1 MAGLFH
7 ALGLHQIPFCGILW
21 ENALKLRLFMKKYA
35 VDNSS
40 ILYLA
45 LIRKHH
51 TNIFRF
57 TMTMNEEVHPDLLQT
72 AVNRVHHRFPTIFA
86 GFRSGFF
93 QYAQVPSDFPPQ
105 VAPDP
110 GLLINMTREEIS
122 RCACRV
128 YFHGKDIIV
137 EGFHAVTDGYGTI
150 ACLSTI
156 TAEYLRLRYGI
167 QIPAGYPVVD
177 LQEEPKPEETEDSY
191 LKYADAP
198 PLHMP
203 SRYSY
208 QLPGMDPKCGPIH
221 QSVFEF
227 PVAQLLRSARAYGV
241 SITALVT
248 SVMAA
253 SIMELQHNR
262 KEKKLRP
269 VRIMVPIDLR
279 KIFPSNTL
287 RNFILYALPTM
298 EVSEYGSSLKDLSI
312 SFAKQIKTH
321 LQKENLKGI
330 IAYNVKT
337 QNLPIF
343 KILPAQIKCG
353 LMRLAYTFFGE
364 SNSSLT
370 MTNLGYVAIPEAMTP
385 YVNSFRL
392 TMMPRVRSPY
402 NCGMYSYNGNFF
414 INLCR
419 FPERSK
425 LEAIFSR
432 KLNEVLQEGEQ

>member
-1 MAGLFH
+1 MRKFS
-7 ALGLHQIPFCGILW
+7 
-21 ENALKLRLFMKKYA
+21 
-35 VDNSS
+35 VDNSA

-57 TMTMNEEVHPDLLQT
+57 TFSLKEDIQPDLLQT
-72 AVNRVHHRFPTIFA
+72 AVNQVHRRFPTIFS

-93 QYAQVPSDFPPQ
+93 QYSQVPAENPPQ
-105 VAPDP
+105 VMHDP
-110 GLLINMTREEIS
+110 GLLINMTREEIA
-122 RCACRV
+122 RCAYRI
-128 YFHGKDIIV
+128 YYHGMDIII
-137 EGFHAVTDGYGTI
+137 EGFHAITDGYGMI
-150 ACLSTI
+150 AILSTI

-167 QIPAGYPVVD
+167 QVQVGYPVFD
-177 LQEEPKPEETEDSY
+177 LKDAPKMEEMEDSY
-191 LKYADAP
+191 LRYADAE

-208 QLPGMDPKCGPIH
+208 QLPGSNPKCGPVH
-221 QSVFEF
+221 QTIFEY
-227 PVAQLLRSARAYGV
+227 PLEQLLRIARAYGV
-241 SITALVT
+241 SITALL
-248 SVMAA
+248 SAVMAS

-262 KEKKLRP
+262 KERKLRP

-279 KIFPSNTL
+279 KFFPSRTL

-298 EVSEYGSSLKDLSI
+298 EVSEYGASLKVLAA
-312 SFAKQIKTH
+312 SFSKQMKAH
-321 LQKENLKGI
+321 LEKDNLGGI

-337 QNLPIF
+337 QDMPIF
-343 KILPAQIKCG
+343 RILPAGIKLW
-353 LMRLAYTFFGE
+353 LMKLAYSFFGE

-370 MTNLGYVAIPEAMTP
+370 MTNLGNVAIPEIMTP

-414 INLCR
+414 INICR
-419 FPERSK
+419 FPANSQ
-425 LEAIFSR
+425 LEEIFAR
-432 KLNEVLQEGEQ
+432 KLNEALQEGDK